1 MKAVQYHEL
10 GEPEVLKLEEVPDS
24 APGPDDL
31 LVAVKAAGVNY
42 SDAGKRR
49 GLYLEPTP
57 LPYCPGSEV
66 AGTVVSMGANVS
78 GFALGDR
85 VVGLLPSRSGGYAE
99 LAALPARTAIVIPAA
114 MDYATAVTLPNQG
127 ATALNLLT
135 TMARLAKGES
145 VLVHAAA
152 GGVGGL
158 IIQLAKH
165 LGAGTVIGL
174 ASNAAKRDHV
184 LALGAD
190 AAFDSTNL
198 NWVGE
203 VRAITKGAG
212 VDIVLDSV
220 GGDAFNSSLDC
231 LAPFGRVICYGLAS
245 GVPHQ
250 VSPLRLMRPSQM
262 VAGFHLDGIVNDDG
276 RFASDLQRLVDMAA
290 SGGLKPVI
298 GKRFALTDAIAA
310 HHFIESRQSLG
321 KLVIEPAGAAS

>member
-1 MKAVQYHEL
+1 MKAVLFHEL
-10 GEPEVLKLEEVPDS
+10 GEPEVLRIEEASDPV
-24 APGPDDL
+24 PGPGDL

-57 LPYCPGSEV
+57 LPYCPGSEA
-66 AGTVVSMGANVS
+66 AGTVVGMGANVS

-99 LAALPARTAIVIPAA
+99 LAVLPARTSVVIPAT
-114 MDYATAVTLPNQG
+114 MDFATAVTLPNQG

-135 TMARLAKGES
+135 TMARLVKGES
-145 VLVHAAA
+145 VLIHAAA

-174 ASNAAKRDHV
+174 ASNAEKRKHV

-190 AAFDSTNL
+190 VSLDSTSTD
-198 NWVGE
+198 WAGE
-203 VRAITKGAG
+203 VRALTQGKG

-220 GGDAFNSSLDC
+220 GGDPFNASLDC
-231 LAPFGRVICYGLAS
+231 LAPFGRIVCYGLAS

-250 VSPLRLMRPSQM
+250 VSPLRLMRPSQL
-262 VAGFHLDGIVNDDG
+262 VAGFHLDGIVSGGD
-276 RFASDLQRLVDMAA
+276 RFARDLRQLVDMAA
-290 SGGLKPVI
+290 SGALKPVI
-298 GKRFALTDAIAA
+298 GKRFALEDAVAA
-310 HHFIESRQSLG
+310 HRFIESRESFG
-321 KLVIEPAGAAS
+321 KLVIEPEGATL

>member
-1 MKAVQYHEL
+1 VKAVLFHEL
-10 GEPEVLKLEEVPDS
+10 GEPEVLKFEEVPDPL
-24 APGPDDL
+24 AGPDDL
-31 LVAVKAAGVNY
+31 LVAVKAAGVNF

-66 AGTVVSMGANVS
+66 AGTVVDMGANVS
-78 GFALGDR
+78 GFSVGDR

-99 LAALPARTAIVIPAA
+99 LAVLSARTAVVIPAA
-114 MDYATAVTLPNQG
+114 LDYASAVAIPNQG

-174 ASNAAKRDHV
+174 ASSAAKRDHV

-190 AAFDSTNL
+190 AALDSTRQD
-198 NWVGE
+198 WAGE
-203 VRAITKGAG
+203 VRALTRGAG

-220 GGDAFNSSLDC
+220 GGDAFNASLDC
-231 LAPFGRVICYGLAS
+231 LAPFGRIVCYGLAS
-245 GVPHQ
+245 GLPHQ

-262 VAGFHLDGIVNDDG
+262 VAGFHLDGIVNDG
-276 RFASDLQRLVDMAA
+276 SRFASDLQFLVDMVV
-290 SGGLKPVI
+290 SGVLKPVI
-298 GKRFALTDAIAA
+298 GKCFALEESVAA
-310 HHFIESRQSLG
+310 HQFIESRLSVG
-321 KLVIEPAGAAS
+321 KLVIELSGKAA